1 MRIVSYITALCRTIN
16 FNSFLVVCE
25 NNMPSKKRK
34 YNARFPAGRIKR
46 IMQTDEEIGKVA
58 QAVPIII
65 SRTLELF
72 VHSLLTKAMQ
82 ITCAKNARTLSPT
95 HMKQCIMS
103 ESRFDFLKDLVK
115 SLPDV
120 PAPDDEVPT
129 PPATPATSASA
140 STTNSATSNAT
151 HSEQEHPKQSDLPN
165 ANHKNTKDNQKIA
178 TKVAPQVPQFEMSI
192 PVSFQMNQPNFYME
206 LNSTNLSE
214 STSTRATSNSTY
226 TAGIDE
232 DYDT

>member
-1 MRIVSYITALCRTIN
+1 
-16 FNSFLVVCE
+16 
-25 NNMPSKKRK
+25 MPSKKRK
-34 YNARFPAGRIKR
+34 YNARFPAGRIKK

-82 ITCAKNARTLSPT
+82 ITSAKNAKTLSPT

-129 PPATPATSASA
+129 PPATPASTSASV
-140 STTNSATSNAT
+140 STTNTAMNNAP
-151 HSEQEHPKQSDLPN
+151 HSELEHQKQLDVP
-165 ANHKNTKDNQKIA
+165 NHKCTRENPQEVIVKLT
-178 TKVAPQVPQFEMSI
+178 PQVPQFEMSI
-192 PVSFQMNQPNFYME
+192 PVSFQMSQPNFYME
-206 LNSTNLSE
+206 LNPTNLSE
-214 STSTRATSNSTY
+214 STSSRATSNSNY